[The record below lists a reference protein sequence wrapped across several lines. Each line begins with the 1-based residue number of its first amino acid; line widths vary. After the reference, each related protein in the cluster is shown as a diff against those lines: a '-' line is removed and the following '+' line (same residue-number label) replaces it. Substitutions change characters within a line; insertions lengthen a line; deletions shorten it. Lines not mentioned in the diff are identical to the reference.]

1 MDKTN
6 YRHVIDEA
14 IEETDALSRKRNEI
28 DARLLCLRQLIYA
41 ALNMLPESDRSLYQA
56 ELTAMASQLG
66 NLTDSV
72 REALKLAT
80 QRDSSWTAAEVRD
93 YLKNSGFDFSQYSS
107 NPLAS
112 ISTVLKRFKPGEV
125 EGGSRDGVAT
135 FRWANPFPDR
145 TGKGRNKP

>member
-14 IEETDALSRKRNEI
+14 IEEIDALSRKRNEI

-72 REALKLAT
+72 REC
-80 QRDSSWTAAEVRD
+80 
-93 YLKNSGFDFSQYSS
+93 
-107 NPLAS
+107 
-112 ISTVLKRFKPGEV
+112 
-125 EGGSRDGVAT
+125 
-135 FRWANPFPDR
+135 
-145 TGKGRNKP
+145 